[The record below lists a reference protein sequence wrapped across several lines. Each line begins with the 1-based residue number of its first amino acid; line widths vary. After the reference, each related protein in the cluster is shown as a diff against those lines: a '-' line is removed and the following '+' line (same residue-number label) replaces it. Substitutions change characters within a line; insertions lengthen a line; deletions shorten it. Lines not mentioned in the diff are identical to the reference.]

1 MKLRLIE
8 TGGKAEELRD
18 KRSSIELDIKLRASS
33 TEDFLK
39 ACVRAAGMLL
49 MIGGVASLIGTGGR
63 RMDGIA
69 WALLGLSLVISG
81 EWM

>member
-49 MIGGVASLIGTGGR
+49 MIGGVASLIGREDAGWT
-63 RMDGIA
+63 A
-69 WALLGLSLVISG
+69 
-81 EWM
+81 